1 MEAFTVHTGLVAPM
15 DRDNVDTDAII
26 PKQFLK
32 SIARSGFGPNLF
44 DEWRYLDKGEP
55 GQDPASRRINPDF
68 VLNQQRYLPGPSGTP
83 GASILLARRN
93 FGCGSS
99 REHAPWAL
107 QQYGFRA
114 IIAPS
119 FADIFFNNCF
129 KNGLLPIV
137 LPEHEVSRLFDEVAG
152 FVGYRLTVDL
162 QRERVVKP
170 DGSELA
176 FEVQPFRKFCLLN
189 GFDDIGLTLRHAD
202 KIRAFEAERLARQPW
217 LAHRAS

>member
-1 MEAFTVHTGLVAPM
+1 MNPFTVHRGIVAPM
-15 DRDNVDTDAII
+15 DRENVDTDAII

-32 SIARSGFGPNLF
+32 SIKKTGFGPNLF

-55 GQDPASRRINPDF
+55 GMDPATRRPNPDF
-68 VLNQQRYLPGPSGTP
+68 VLNQPRYQ
-83 GASILLARRN
+83 GASVLIARKN

-107 QQYGFRA
+107 DQYGFRA
-114 IIAPS
+114 IVAPS

-137 LPEHEVSRLFDEVAG
+137 LPETVVAKLFDEVAA
-152 FVGYRLTVDL
+152 FPGYELTVDL
-162 QRERVVKP
+162 ERQVIVKP
-170 DGSELA
+170 DSTEIA
-176 FEVQPFRKFCLLN
+176 FDVQPFRRYCLMN

-202 KIRAFEAERLARQPW
+202 KIKTFEANRLATKPW
-217 LAHRAS
+217 LSHSVTSP